1 MSFLDNIDWK
11 EVGLV
16 TFYILLSFACFRIL
30 QFAVRWYLFGK
41 CTFRTFSYF
50 RFARRSR
57 RRHPPDSQDLQV
69 VPPNKKWRISN
80 EAVSLIHSAISGI
93 WALYTIVN
101 YKVMDDMVYFRNDF
115 ALYLIYMSFGYIAH
129 DLVDLLINER
139 SMRIIELLFHHVVVI
154 TAFLTTI
161 LTQKFLAVVVFGLLM
176 ELNSIFLHSR
186 SLMNLYRQSKTSV
199 GFKMIALLNIV
210 SFMIFRMAVSAYLL
224 KWQFSEAWKMEWYY
238 IIVTFLVIA
247 SLATVNTILLYR
259 VMSADG
265 LLGKKRARQDTN
277 DDQKSDE
284 DATADDEDEDY
295 DDDDDIESGNSN
307 ARVLPARR
315 PQESNA
321 TSSTAVIEETSAS
334 NPAVSSANPGV

>member
-1 MSFLDNIDWK
+1 
-11 EVGLV
+11 
-16 TFYILLSFACFRIL
+16 
-30 QFAVRWYLFGK
+30 
-41 CTFRTFSYF
+41 
-50 RFARRSR
+50 
-57 RRHPPDSQDLQV
+57 
-69 VPPNKKWRISN
+69 
-80 EAVSLIHSAISGI
+80 
-93 WALYTIVN
+93 
-101 YKVMDDMVYFRNDF
+101 
-115 ALYLIYMSFGYIAH
+115 MSFGYIAH

-238 IIVTFLVIA
+238 IIVTFLVIV

-321 TSSTAVIEETSAS
+321 TSSTAVIEETPAS
-334 NPAVSSANPGV
+334 NPAVSSANPEV